1 MKRLLALTAL
11 VLSAQVTADAQT
23 IADIARQERA
33 RRQAVAAKSVVLT
46 NESLKNLPPATTSTT
61 PAAQAAAAAAE
72 KSAQSGSPGKDEA
85 YWKEAFKTAR
95 EDIKRGEDR
104 IALLQLDL
112 NRANRDYLQRSDV
125 YNREFRIGAEIADI
139 KARLDVAQKE
149 LDASKRKLAALEE
162 EFRRS
167 GAPAGWA
174 R

>member
-1 MKRLLALTAL
+1 MKRLLCIATLAVST
-11 VLSAQVTADAQT
+11 QVSVYGQT

-33 RRQAVAAKSVVLT
+33 RRAAMTTRTAVLT
-46 NESLKNLPPATTSTT
+46 NESLRNLPAATAPAA
-61 PAAQAAAAAAE
+61 PAQAAAGQAESATAAPAP
-72 KSAQSGSPGKDEA
+72 AKDEK
-85 YWKEAFKTAR
+85 YWRDAFKNAR
-95 EDIKRGEDR
+95 DDIRRAEDR
-104 IALLQLDL
+104 VAILQLDL

-139 KARLDVAQKE
+139 KARLDIAQKE
-149 LDASKRKLAALEE
+149 LEAARHKLGQLEE